1 MSRIDRQFNKVT
13 AALLRFSLMGFAV
26 LLLAG
31 WNFGDPQKSSI
42 VVESNPA
49 DAQIFLDGMPQGQTP
64 NRISELT
71 PGKYLVEVRKE
82 GYERIYRD
90 IALLEG
96 QQLDLDLQLEK
107 NVGLLLVSSIP
118 EGSEVLINGEFE
130 GITPVLVTDLQLGSY
145 QVEIRSSA
153 LTPRLVD
160 VELMDRTP
168 VQVSVRH
175 APRMAV
181 NSYPAGAE
189 IQLDGEVYGQA
200 PLILTNLLED
210 TYQITA
216 ILNQYDSQVREVTV
230 QPGLNNA
237 IEFNLEKNSG
247 TVVLDTEPALVEVY
261 VDGILYA
268 TTQPNDG
275 SDSISQPLSLYLKA
289 GMDHTIQLVRD
300 GFISSSLTVRTEV
313 DQIYT
318 HHAILKHIFV
328 YDTKITTENEVIL
341 CRIEYKLPNGD
352 IYYERYPGVYHTS
365 KATSIRNVEPI
376 SLDDESNRDA
386 RRMIEQSKLTVP

>member
-64 NRISELT
+64 NRISDLT

-118 EGSEVLINGEFE
+118 EGSEVLIDGEFE

-145 QVEIRSSA
+145 QVEISSSA

-160 VELMDRTP
+160 VELTDRTP

-189 IQLDGEVYGQA
+189 IQVDGEIYGQA
-200 PLILTNLLED
+200 PLIITNLLEY

-216 ILNQYDSQVREVTV
+216 VLNQ
-230 QPGLNNA
+230 
-237 IEFNLEKNSG
+237 
-247 TVVLDTEPALVEVY
+247 
-261 VDGILYA
+261 
-268 TTQPNDG
+268 
-275 SDSISQPLSLYLKA
+275 
-289 GMDHTIQLVRD
+289 
-300 GFISSSLTVRTEV
+300 
-313 DQIYT
+313 
-318 HHAILKHIFV
+318 
-328 YDTKITTENEVIL
+328 
-341 CRIEYKLPNGD
+341 
-352 IYYERYPGVYHTS
+352 
-365 KATSIRNVEPI
+365 
-376 SLDDESNRDA
+376 
-386 RRMIEQSKLTVP
+386 